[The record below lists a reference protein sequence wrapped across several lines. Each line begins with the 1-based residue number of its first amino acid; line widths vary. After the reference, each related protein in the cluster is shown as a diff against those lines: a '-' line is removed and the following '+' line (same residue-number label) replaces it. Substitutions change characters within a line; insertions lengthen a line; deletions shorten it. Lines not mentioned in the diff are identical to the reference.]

1 MWRPFMLIF
10 RKLIRELFFKYTKS
24 FTNSTDYWQK
34 RYFFGGN
41 SGKGSYGDEAIF
53 KAEKLNKLISRF
65 NFDGVIEL
73 GCGDGNNASYY
84 QTEHYFGFD
93 ISFDAIKICKKKFS
107 GNNNFQ
113 FFEID
118 EKYCCKIREIK
129 NTYKLKNELAISFD
143 VIFHLVEDDIY
154 FDYLDK
160 LEVASNKNLLIYST
174 NYDKFEKS
182 AHVRHRLY
190 SKELEKRGWKEH
202 PSSTY
207 DWLDKSFKLFQ
218 K

>member
-1 MWRPFMLIF
+1 MIIF
-10 RKLIRELFFKYTKS
+10 KKLIRELFSKYTKS

-53 KAEKLNKLISRF
+53 KAEKLNFLITQF

-73 GCGDGNNASYY
+73 GCGDGNNASFYKPE
-84 QTEHYFGFD
+84 QYFGFD
-93 ISFDAIKICKKKFS
+93 ISLDAIQICKQKFS
-107 GNNNFQ
+107 DKNNFQ

-118 EKYCCKIREIK
+118 EKYSNKIREIK
-129 NTYKLKNELAISFD
+129 NTHNLKNELAISFD
-143 VIFHLVEDDIY
+143 VIFHLVEDEVY
-154 FDYLDK
+154 LDYLDK
-160 LEVASNKNLLIYST
+160 LEDASNKNLLIYST
-174 NYDKFEKS
+174 DYDKFEKS

-190 SKELEKRGWKEH
+190 SEELENRGWKEN
-202 PSSTY
+202 PSFTHNWS
-207 DWLDKSFKLFQ
+207 DKSFKLFQ